1 MQMVYKFDLETK
13 ERARWFNGFLEVL
26 QGITY
31 TQIDNTFTID
41 CTALNDTQIEVLE
54 RAFRLMGVLK

>member
-1 MQMVYKFDLETK
+1 MQMVYEFDLETK
-13 ERARWFNGFLEVL
+13 ERARWFNSFLEVL

-31 TQIDNTFTID
+31 KQIGNTFTID

-54 RAFRLMGVLK
+54 RAFRFMEVLK